1 MLVSLNLLKELIIGF
16 DKIALKQIINQFVLY
31 GIEVK
36 NVYKL
41 SDATNLIVGQ
51 IIECTKIPDT
61 HLNMCQ
67 INLGDEIG
75 VKQIVCGAP
84 KVKKDLKVIVALP
97 GAKIIGKTIQSSI
110 IRGVES
116 YGMCCALLEICC
128 WDKSFDDDKIYE
140 LSDQFKEGENKIIQ
154 LLGFDDVIFRY

>member
-1 MLVSLNLLKELIIGF
+1 MLVSLNFLKELIIGF
-16 DKIALKQIINQFVLY
+16 DKIVWKQIINQLVLY

-41 SDATNLIVGQ
+41 SNETNLIVGQ

-67 INLGDEIG
+67 INLDDKIG
-75 VKQIVCGAP
+75 VKQIICGAP
-84 KVKKDLKVIVALP
+84 SVKKDLKVIVALP

-110 IRGVES
+110 IRSAES
-116 YGMCCALLEICC
+116 YGMCCALSEICFC
-128 WDKSFDDDKIYE
+128 DKSFDDDKIYE
-140 LSDQFKEGENKIIQ
+140 LSDQFK
-154 LLGFDDVIFRY
+154 